1 MNRRTHSHRT
11 KPSNKSPSPSRGE
24 GWGGGGGLRSV
35 GAVPPSLTLP
45 LEGGGK
51 LPGSAERGP

>member
-1 MNRRTHSHRT
+1 MNRRKHSHRT
-11 KPSNKSPSPSRGE
+11 KPANKSPSPSRGE

-45 LEGGGK
+45 RKGGGE
-51 LPGSAERGP
+51 SAFVGGRRP